1 MLCMPP
7 GKINHDILCGHNIAN
22 TNIYLNATSIDKL
35 KVMLIDEAV
44 ERSRSIAD
52 LLESI
57 DCEIVAIVSP
67 ELDLLA
73 QVETH
78 QPDMVI
84 IDIDLPDR
92 DILENLRNVQSS
104 TPKPMVMFSQ
114 DDDGRTIRRAVRAGV
129 SAYVVDGITS
139 ARVKPII
146 DAAIATFDQYQLL
159 QKQLDV
165 TRSELEKRNNVERA
179 KSILM
184 KQRDI
189 DDKAA
194 YQLIRKTAMDQRC
207 KVEDIAERIID
218 AAELLGGIS

>member
-1 MLCMPP
+1 M
-7 GKINHDILCGHNIAN
+7 N
-22 TNIYLNATSIDKL
+22 TIPIDKL

-52 LLESI
+52 LLITI

-67 ELDLLA
+67 DKDLVE
-73 QVETH
+73 QVEKH
-78 QPDMVI
+78 HPDLVI

-92 DILENLRNVQSS
+92 DMLENLRNVQSNI
-104 TPKPMVMFSQ
+104 PKPMVMFSQ

-129 SAYVVDGITS
+129 SAYVVDGINS

-146 DAAIATFDQYQLL
+146 DAAIATFDEYQLL

-165 TRSELEKRNNVERA
+165 TRSELGKYNKVERA

-189 DDKAA
+189 DDKQA

-207 KVEDIAERIID
+207 KVDEIAEQINK
-218 AAELLGGIS
+218 AAELLGGII